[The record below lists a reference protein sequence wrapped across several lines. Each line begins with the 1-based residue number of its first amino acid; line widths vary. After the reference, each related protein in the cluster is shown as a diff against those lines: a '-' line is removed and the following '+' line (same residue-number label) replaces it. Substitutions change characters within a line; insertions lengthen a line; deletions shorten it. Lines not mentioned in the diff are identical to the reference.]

1 MVVFLI
7 IIFTLLS
14 ELGLG
19 SLIWGFRNLRVVKKL
34 LVLGF
39 FFSFFFL
46 GNEAYGLLKQKWDKE
61 S

>member
-34 LVLGF
+34 WVLGF
-39 FFSFFFL
+39 YLFIL
-46 GNEAYGLLKQKWDKE
+46 NEAYGLLKQKRDKE